1 MLVMVVVLCV
11 VLIGC
16 AAFAVDAGALWAK
29 RRQLI
34 TATDAAALA
43 AAQSFAQGTEDCTR
57 IAREFLVK
65 NDPQAT
71 LTGCGSG
78 NHSGPRHSSGQ
89 LQVEATS
96 QVPLAFAG
104 IFGIHDGTVRAAT
117 RARYGPPAALRRLR
131 PIGICPE
138 STPAIEAWI
147 DSQLHQ
153 PANPSGTIRVS
164 YTKSHPDACGANA
177 PGNWGMLDLDG
188 GNNSNAATRD
198 WIENGYDGSI
208 SANAY
213 VEGDPGAI
221 SGSLSGSL
229 DALVQSGT
237 LFELPLF
244 DDVRGNGANAEFRV
258 SGFVSVRLIGYRV
271 TGAESG
277 RYLDIQLHRRIVD
290 GQCCATGLNTGVSVV
305 MICAVDDTSNC

>member
-1 MLVMVVVLCV
+1 MVAILCTV
-11 VLIGC
+11 FIAC
-16 AAFAVDAGALWAK
+16 AAFAIDAGALWAA

-43 AAQSFAQGTEDCTR
+43 VAQSFAQGTEDCTG
-57 IAREFLVK
+57 IATEFLAK
-65 NDPQAT
+65 NDPDAT
-71 LTGCGSG
+71 LTECGSG

-89 LQVEATS
+89 LRIEATS
-96 QVPLAFAG
+96 PVQFAFAG
-104 IFGIHDGTVRAAT
+104 IFGIHEATVTAAT
-117 RARYGPPAALRRLR
+117 RTRYGPPAALRRLR
-131 PIGICPE
+131 PIGLCPE

-147 DSQLHQ
+147 DTQLHQ
-153 PANPSGTIRVS
+153 PASPSGTIRVS
-164 YTKSHPDACGANA
+164 YTKSHPDACGSNA

-188 GNNSNAATRD
+188 ANNSNAATKE
-198 WIENGYDGSI
+198 WTENGYEGSI

-229 DALVQSGT
+229 DTLVQSGA

-271 TGAESG
+271 TGAESS
-277 RYLDIQLHRRIVD
+277 RYLDVQLHRRIVD
-290 GQCCATGLNTGVSVV
+290 GQCCAAGLNTGVSVV
-305 MICAVDDTSNC
+305 VVCAVDSNTNC